1 MTPEEVKLLVE
12 RLKDEC
18 FCGLCPTCEAAAA
31 LTLLAQE
38 REELRTA
45 LRDVLTYAQAGQPPI
60 RLGEMTVTEKA
71 SRLLGGKCVD
81 CGGLPD
87 DHQANYYCAEFR
99 AVARSA
105 LKDT

>member
-18 FCGLCPTCEAAAA
+18 FCGLCPTCEAASA

-38 REELRTA
+38 REELREA
-45 LRDVLTYAQAGQPPI
+45 LKFYADW
-60 RLGEMTVTEKA
+60 K
-71 SRLLGGKCVD
+71 
-81 CGGLPD
+81 
-87 DHQANYYCAEFR
+87 NYRQSVPATTHIEIMEDEGDR
-99 AVARSA
+99 ARSA